1 MAINIQNIID
11 QITAKAAAADST
23 DTADYLLTLS
33 KAVLAMNNAT
43 GVIEYRAKSQLPT
56 VDSSIL
62 GNFAYIAAGYDIDS
76 VYADSYAGFYYAA
89 RIGSNDS
96 GWDRI
101 RTVKDYNA
109 ENVFQGSI
117 SGYASGGVNPTPAVI
132 NTIEK
137 YSFTSDANATDVGD
151 LLTILRD
158 PSGQSSSTHGYVT
171 GGDNGTTSNVIQKY
185 PFAVDAN
192 SADVGDLTQV
202 RREMAGASSNANG
215 YASGGNA
222 PTPIGL
228 ESNIIDKFPFS
239 VDANATDVGDLT
251 VQRRYVTAGQSSSTH
266 GYASGG
272 QEGPANA
279 DTSTIIDKFPFASD
293 ASATDVGDLIEQVR
307 QAMGQNSASH
317 GYHSGGRVYSPVPAS
332 FTTSGVI
339 QKFSFSTD
347 GNASDVGDLTL
358 VRFVASGSSS
368 TSSGYTAG
376 GGSPAA
382 QNIIDKFPFA
392 SDANATDVGDLT
404 ITKIYLSGQ
413 QV

>member
-11 QITAKAAAADST
+11 QITTKAAAADSSM
-23 DTADYLLTLS
+23 DADYLLTLS
-33 KAVLAMNNAT
+33 KSVLAMNQAT
-43 GVIEYRAKSQLPT
+43 GVIEYRYKNLLPD

-62 GNFAYIAAGYDIDS
+62 GNFAYIPPGSDIDS
-76 VYADSYAGFYYAA
+76 VYGDSYGAFFYAA

-101 RTVKDYNA
+101 RTGVDSYA
-109 ENVFQGSI
+109 ENTFQGTV
-117 SGYASGGVNPTPAVI
+117 SGYASGGVNPTPAVV

-151 LLTILRD
+151 LLTTLRD

-171 GGDNGTTSNVIQKY
+171 GGNNPATDVIQKY

-192 SADVGDLTQV
+192 SADVGNLTQV

-222 PTPIGL
+222 PTPIGI
-228 ESNIIDKFPFS
+228 ENNIIDKFPFS

-251 VQRRYVTAGQSSSTH
+251 VQRRYVQAGQSSATH

-272 QEGPANA
+272 QETPANA
-279 DTSTIIDKFPFASD
+279 DTSTIIDKFPFSSD
-293 ASATDVGDLIEQVR
+293 ANATDVGDLIEQVS

-317 GYHSGGRVYSPVPAS
+317 GYHSGGRVYNPGPAS
-332 FTTSGVI
+332 LTTSGVI

-368 TSSGYTAG
+368 RSSGYTAG
-376 GGSPAA
+376 GGSPA
-382 QNIIDKFPFA
+382 QRDTIDKFPFA
-392 SDANATDVGDLT
+392 TDANATDVGDLT
-404 ITKIYLSGQ
+404 IAKTYLSGQ